1 MDELSPR
8 ARALLDAAQGSDD
21 PLPADAARI
30 RQSVLVRIGSAGVAA
45 ALFTFSVERAK
56 AFLGAA
62 LPKFVA
68 VALLAAGSSALYQ
81 HWKASEAPREA
92 SVSVP
97 AVAPSAPVVTTA
109 SAAPLAPDPEPVAT
123 ATSVPVLPAAKPA
136 VVAREPRHD
145 NLEAEMRWVRA
156 ADAALRGGDVGLALS
171 LLNQHA
177 REFPNGALTEEREGL
192 RVVAACQGGA
202 SPVVQRAAS
211 RFLQRSPRSL
221 MAGRVRAACPTLP
234 ETGS

>member
-30 RQSVLVRIGSAGVAA
+30 RQSVLLRIGSAGIAA

-92 SVSVP
+92 SASLPVAPGAP
-97 AVAPSAPVVTTA
+97 AVPRAP
-109 SAAPLAPDPEPVAT
+109 AAPLAPASEPVASST
-123 ATSVPVLPAAKPA
+123 PVPVPPA
-136 VVAREPRHD
+136 VKPGGIAKEPRRD

-211 RFLQRSPRSL
+211 RFLQRSPHSL